1 MSIVELR
8 DKLVKEESDLFDK
21 IDNLEDYID
30 SGMVGATKRQK
41 SLLEQQLGAMKDYD
55 LILERRIKDI
65 NDRI

>member
-21 IDNLEDYID
+21 IDKLEDYID